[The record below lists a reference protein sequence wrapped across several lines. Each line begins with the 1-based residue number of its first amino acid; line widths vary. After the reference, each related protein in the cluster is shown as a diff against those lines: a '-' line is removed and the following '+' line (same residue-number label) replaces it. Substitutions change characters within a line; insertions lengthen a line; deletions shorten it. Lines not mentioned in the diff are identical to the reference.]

1 MPARTSVPTGTAVSI
16 ERGRSAGSAA
26 SAAPRRGAALTR
38 RGIVFVVVGS
48 AEIIAAYVAGR
59 TELLYVGALALLLPV
74 IAMLFVRLRRVTLT
88 ATRSFTPSIVALG
101 QPVTVELRVTN
112 TAPVPTS
119 EFRWRDGK
127 QWDTGGD
134 RTGLVPAL
142 AARRTSTVTAANQTV
157 IRYELT
163 PPRRGVF
170 TVGPMRLEL
179 SDPFGLA
186 LGEITI
192 GGTDQLLV
200 TPRLAAL
207 PDTGLAILASEGQS
221 MLVRRAIGGEDDL
234 STREYRRGDALRRVH
249 WRATARHGELMVR
262 QEEPRSH
269 AEARVILDT
278 RRTGYPD
285 TLPLRSPDDSE
296 SQSFELALS
305 LAASLA
311 LHLARGGFAVE
322 FVETAATQLAP
333 VHPIEFFLDSLA
345 TAELSSETGALAA
358 GSRLSS
364 SARPDRAHGSV
375 FAVLADADNET
386 LERLAA
392 QRPSFDLAVAFIV
405 TYRGM
410 RAVDRL
416 RDAGWTCVPMRVDD
430 SVEGAWRA
438 VAEAHGARH
447 GR

>member
-1 MPARTSVPTGTAVSI
+1 MSTTVLQAEQRRV
-16 ERGRSAGSAA
+16 AG
-26 SAAPRRGAALTR
+26 LTR
-38 RGIVFVVVGS
+38 RGYAFVIVGG
-48 AEIIAAYVAGR
+48 AEIIAAYAAGR
-59 TELLYVGALALLLPV
+59 SELLYVGVLVIVLPV
-74 IAMLFVRLRRVTLT
+74 IAFLYVRVRRVTLT
-88 ATRSFTPSIVALG
+88 ATRTFAPSIVAAG
-101 QPVTVELRVTN
+101 QPVVVELRLTN
-112 TAPVPTS
+112 TAPVATS
-119 EFRWRDGK
+119 EFRWRDGRG
-127 QWDTGGD
+127 WETGGD
-134 RTGLVPAL
+134 RTGVIPPL
-142 AARRTSTVTAANQTV
+142 APRRTRTLTPANQTV
-157 IRYELT
+157 LRYELT

-170 TVGPMRLEL
+170 TIGPLRVEL

-192 GGTDQLLV
+192 GATDELLV
-200 TPRLAAL
+200 TPRLAVL
-207 PDTGLAILASEGQS
+207 PDTGLAILASDGQS

-278 RRTGYPD
+278 RRGGYAD
-285 TLPLRSPDDSE
+285 TLPLRSPDDCE

-311 LHLARGGFAVE
+311 LHLARGGFDVE
-322 FVETAATQLAP
+322 FLETATTQLHP
-333 VHPIEFFLDSLA
+333 VQPIELFLDSLA
-345 TAELSSETGALAA
+345 TAELSEERGALSAD
-358 GSRLSS
+358 SQLSA

-375 FAVLADADNET
+375 FAVVADADNAT

-392 QRPSFDLAVAFIV
+392 QRLSFDLAVAFIV
-405 TYRGM
+405 THRDTH
-410 RAVDRL
+410 ALDRL
-416 RDAGWTCVPMRVDD
+416 REAGWTCVPMRVDD
-430 SVEGAWRA
+430 SIEGAWRA

>member
-1 MPARTSVPTGTAVSI
+1 MTANGVSKI
-16 ERGRSAGSAA
+16 Q
-26 SAAPRRGAALTR
+26 RRGAGLTR
-38 RGIVFVVVGS
+38 RGTVFVVVGVV
-48 AEIIAAYVAGR
+48 EIIAAYAAGR
-59 TELLYVGALALLLPV
+59 SELLYVGALAILLPV
-74 IAMLFVRLRRVTLT
+74 IAVLFVRLRRVTLT
-88 ATRSFTPSIVALG
+88 ATRTFAPSIVAVG
-101 QPVTVELRVTN
+101 QPVVVELRVTN
-112 TAPVPTS
+112 TAPVATS
-119 EFRWRDGK
+119 ELRWRDGK
-127 QWDTGGD
+127 PWEAGGE
-134 RTGLVPAL
+134 RTGLIPAL
-142 AARRTSTVTAANQTV
+142 APRRTRTITAANHTV
-157 IRYELT
+157 VRYELT

-170 TVGPMRLEL
+170 TIGPMRIEL

-192 GGTDQLLV
+192 GGTDPLLV

-207 PDTGLAILASEGQS
+207 PDTGMAILASDGQS

-278 RRTGYPD
+278 RRGGYLD

-311 LHLARGGFAVE
+311 LHLSRGGFDVE
-322 FVETAATQLAP
+322 FVETASAQLEP
-333 VHPIEFFLDSLA
+333 VQPVEFFLDSLA
-345 TAELSSETGALAA
+345 TAELSGESGAVA
-358 GSRLSS
+358 GDSPLSA

-375 FAVLADADNET
+375 FAVLADADNAT
-386 LERLAA
+386 LDRLAA

-405 TYRGM
+405 TLRDT
-410 RAVDRL
+410 RSVTRL

>member
-1 MPARTSVPTGTAVSI
+1 
-16 ERGRSAGSAA
+16 
-26 SAAPRRGAALTR
+26 
-38 RGIVFVVVGS
+38 
-48 AEIIAAYVAGR
+48 
-59 TELLYVGALALLLPV
+59 
-74 IAMLFVRLRRVTLT
+74 
-88 ATRSFTPSIVALG
+88 
-101 QPVTVELRVTN
+101 
-112 TAPVPTS
+112 
-119 EFRWRDGK
+119 
-127 QWDTGGD
+127 
-134 RTGLVPAL
+134 
-142 AARRTSTVTAANQTV
+142 
-157 IRYELT
+157 
-163 PPRRGVF
+163 
-170 TVGPMRLEL
+170 
-179 SDPFGLA
+179 
-186 LGEITI
+186 
-192 GGTDQLLV
+192 
-200 TPRLAAL
+200 
-207 PDTGLAILASEGQS
+207 